1 MATNHEVGSSILSG
15 RTSFPCQPGMPEIPR
30 FARDFACGLPLRSR
44 PQSGSSS
51 ILSGRTISLPV
62 HRREP
67 TSLAKPEGDL
77 MKGILWAVCL
87 MALVLPASD
96 LRAQVNPYRIRTV
109 LLGFPGIGLKFWL
122 R

>member
-1 MATNHEVGSSILSG
+1 
-15 RTSFPCQPGMPEIPR
+15 
-30 FARDFACGLPLRSR
+30 
-44 PQSGSSS
+44 
-51 ILSGRTISLPV
+51 
-62 HRREP
+62 
-67 TSLAKPEGDL
+67 

-87 MALVLPASD
+87 MALVLPATD